1 MQIILNLKTPTRY
14 VFSLKKRIHKDGDLR
29 GMKSHDFHV
38 MMQDILP
45 LCMKHLMAKGCRMV
59 IISFSH
65 MFKKLCAK
73 IVDPKKNV
81 WFQNWCGGHTVAI
94 GKRIPSFF
102 FIPWRTIN
110 MWSNTYTLDISYG
123 TLHED
128 IKGLCENKVRP
139 EGSMA

>member
-1 MQIILNLKTPTRY
+1 MQIILNLKTPTHY
-14 VFSLKKRIHKDGDLR
+14 VFSLKKWIQKDGDLR

-59 IISFSH
+59 IICFSH

-81 WFQNWCGGHTVAI
+81 WFQKLMWQSHCCYWKKI
-94 GKRIPSFF
+94 SLLFL
-102 FIPWRTIN
+102 IPWRTRN

-128 IKGLCENKVRP
+128 IKRLCEQSK
-139 EGSMA
+139 A